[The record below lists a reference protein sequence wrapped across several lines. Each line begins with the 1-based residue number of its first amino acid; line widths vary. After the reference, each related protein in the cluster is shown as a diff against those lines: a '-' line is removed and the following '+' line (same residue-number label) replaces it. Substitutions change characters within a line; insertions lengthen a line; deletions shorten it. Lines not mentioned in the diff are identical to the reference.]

1 MDIAEGKKDIYVKYL
16 DYLRVGIYQRIL
28 DSNSELVHK
37 LYKKKKNASLDGNPL
52 WLFHGGELINLYSL
66 DKNKVPT
73 KDIDLKLYFTGD
85 YSIDPKVFK
94 KACQGIKP
102 INLKDYEFHDIPECQ
117 KTLDEKMRGFR
128 GLLSKDKTASGKS
141 CYDIWEIGETQRN
154 NLCSS
159 LLLNNLKGTY
169 SQINL
174 KTGSVRSGLELDD
187 FAKCRSQ
194 KWTNGDR
201 CKAFIINVPYI
212 TQVGRDNVPYDIN
225 DKTLHKL
232 GIDYEE
238 EMDGYPIDDE
248 NLAQLDEKVRAWTED
263 EHLKT
268 TQEKRNYLMNKL
280 RVIRVK
286 DHKFKLSSVIGVT
299 LVHNE
304 TRGQW
309 YLFQEGVLDVYIDY
323 GAGHH
328 LDLEKEYL
336 GRYQDGSFPTVLK
349 KVSYGNRSGLMRVPT
364 LTWLIYDQL
373 RMLYVTIRGQYL
385 ACDDTHCAWIKLG
398 GGAQGNYAKYFKKL
412 KGLLNSFEGI
422 IEGLQDDNLDN
433 VGTALQKCKGLDME
447 VCGFQPFLTSLFENF
462 QFDLMKGKRFSKL
475 GKSKKSKRKR
485 SKRRDRVRQT
495 QRHTQRQTRRQT
507 QKRPGSAGGMIER
520 LRRKDQDFE
529 IYE

>member
-16 DYLRVGIYQRIL
+16 DYLRIGIYQRIL
-28 DSNSELVHK
+28 DSNSGLVHK
-37 LYKKKKNASLDGNPL
+37 LYKKKKNSSLDGNPL

-85 YSIDPKVFK
+85 YSIDPKIFK
-94 KACQGIKP
+94 RACQKIRP
-102 INLKDYEFHDIPECQ
+102 INMKDYQFHDIPGCQ
-117 KTLDEKMRGFR
+117 KILAANMRGFR
-128 GLLSKDKTASGKS
+128 GIMSKVKTASGKS
-141 CYDIWEIGETQRN
+141 CYDIWDIGETQRN
-154 NLCSS
+154 NLCAS

-174 KTGSVRSGLELDD
+174 KTGKVRSGLELDD

-201 CKAFIINVPYI
+201 CKAFFVNVPYI
-212 TQVGRDNVPYDIN
+212 TQVGRDNVPYDID
-225 DKTLHKL
+225 DKILHKL
-232 GIDYEE
+232 GIDYDEA
-238 EMDGYPIDDE
+238 MDGYPIDEE
-248 NLAQLDEKVRAWTED
+248 NLAQLDEKVRAWTEH

-268 TQEKRNYLMNKL
+268 TQEKRNYILNKL

-286 DHKFKLSSVIGVT
+286 DNKFKLSSVIGVT

-328 LDLEKEYL
+328 LDLAKEYL

-364 LTWLIYDQL
+364 LTWIIYDQL
-373 RMLYVTIRGQYL
+373 RMLYETIRGQYL
-385 ACDDTHCAWIKLG
+385 ACDDKHCAWIKLG

-422 IEGLQDDNLDN
+422 IEDLQDENIDDI
-433 VGTALQKCKGLDME
+433 GTALQKCKGLDME

-462 QFDLMKGKRFSKL
+462 QFDLMKGRRFSKL
-475 GKSKKSKRKR
+475 GKSKKSNKR
-485 SKRRDRVRQT
+485 SKRSKTRDRARKT
-495 QRHTQRQTRRQT
+495 QRRSRMVDQ
-507 QKRPGSAGGMIER
+507 
-520 LRRKDQDFE
+520 LRRKDQDFD
-529 IYE
+529 IYN

>member
-16 DYLRVGIYQRIL
+16 NYLRVGIYQRIL

-37 LYKKKKNASLDGNPL
+37 LYKKKKNASLEGDPL
-52 WLFHGGELINLYSL
+52 WLFHGGELINLYSS

-85 YSIDPKVFK
+85 YSVDPKIFK
-94 KACQGIKP
+94 RACQKIKP
-102 INLKDYEFHDIPECQ
+102 IHMKDYDFHDIPSCQ
-117 KTLDEKMRGFR
+117 KTLDANMRGFR
-128 GLLSKDKTASGKS
+128 GIMGAKTPSGNS
-141 CYDIWEIGETQRN
+141 CYDIWEMGETQRN

-174 KTGSVRSGLELDD
+174 KTGKVRSGLELDD
-187 FAKCRSQ
+187 FAKCRPQ

-201 CKAFIINVPYI
+201 CKAFMVNVPYI

-232 GIDYEE
+232 GIDYDEE
-238 EMDGYPIDDE
+238 IDGYPIDEE
-248 NLAQLDEKVRAWTED
+248 NLTQLDEKVRAWTED
-263 EHLKT
+263 ETLKT
-268 TQEKRNYLMNKL
+268 TQDKRNYLMNKL
-280 RVIRVK
+280 KVIRVK
-286 DHKFKLSSVIGVT
+286 DNKFKLSSVIGVT

-309 YLFQEGVLDVYIDY
+309 YLFQEGVLDAYIDY
-323 GAGHH
+323 GAGYH

-349 KVSYGNRSGLMRVPT
+349 KVAYGNRSGLMRVPT

-373 RMLYVTIRGQYL
+373 RMLYVTVRGQYL
-385 ACDDTHCAWIKLG
+385 GCDDKHCAWIKLG

-412 KGLLNSFEGI
+412 KGLLNSFEGV
-422 IEGLQDDNLDN
+422 IEGLQDENLDD
-433 VGTALQKCKGLDME
+433 VGEALQKCKGLNME

-475 GKSKKSKRKR
+475 SKLGKSNKSNR
-485 SKRRDRVRQT
+485 SKRRPTRDRARKTHRRSSGSSVR
-495 QRHTQRQTRRQT
+495 
-507 QKRPGSAGGMIER
+507 MVDR

-529 IYE
+529 IYD